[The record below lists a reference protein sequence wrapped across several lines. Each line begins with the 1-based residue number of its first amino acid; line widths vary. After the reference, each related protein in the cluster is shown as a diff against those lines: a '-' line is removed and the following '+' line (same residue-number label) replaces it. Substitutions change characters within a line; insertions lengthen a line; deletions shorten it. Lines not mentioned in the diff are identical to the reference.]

1 MTGVAE
7 AVLTPAE
14 PIFSL
19 DLGENGG
26 LFAPRSIQEASDW
39 VQAEINFWSWQ
50 RDRQSGNHT
59 NGFRQALSQLANA
72 LSCLQQAQQYATH
85 NPQQYDQQ
93 IQSAQASA
101 REALVV
107 HGLPHSSTPL
117 AKRIDLYRAQN
128 EAAASFYAC
137 VFVPPRDGHG
147 LQPQTPDA
155 WRGLVEGILDR
166 YELPASLREERLEAA
181 SQAFEQLRAN
191 TASVVGEKTA
201 AIEALHRDY
210 AELAS
215 DIRSAREAQQND
227 FDSAQQQRSEHFE
240 ALLATHEASMSDLR
254 KAFRDEMAMR
264 APAEYWK
271 TKEKHHRTMS
281 WVSGAAAFG
290 GMLVASLM
298 VRRLL
303 AGLLESTP
311 VGQGPDSWRLA
322 LVGLIGLFSVWAIRL
337 VVRSYL
343 SNLHLVGDAAE
354 RRVMIQTYLSLLES
368 GAAVGDQDR
377 QLILQ
382 ALFRPAADGIV
393 KDEGVPPSVVDFLT
407 RSPKT

>member
-1 MTGVAE
+1 MTGVSE
-7 AVLTPAE
+7 VVLTPAE

-26 LFAPRSIQEASDW
+26 LFAPRSIQEANDW
-39 VQAEINFWSWQ
+39 VQAEVNFWSWQ

-72 LSCLQQAQQYATH
+72 LNCLQQAQQYATH

-93 IQSAQASA
+93 IQSAQGAV

-107 HGLPHSSTPL
+107 YGLPHSSTPL
-117 AKRIDLYRAQN
+117 AKRIDLYRTQN

-137 VFVPPRDGHG
+137 VFVPPRDGHS
-147 LQPQTPDA
+147 LQPHTPDA

-166 YELPASLREERLEAA
+166 YELPAALREERLEAA

-210 AELAS
+210 AELS
-215 DIRSAREAQQND
+215 SEIRSARETQQNE
-227 FDSAQQQRSEHFE
+227 FAAAQQQRSERFQG
-240 ALLATHEASMSDLR
+240 LLTTHERTMDDL
-254 KAFRDEMAMR
+254 KETFNEKMALR
-264 APAEYWK
+264 APTEYWRS
-271 TKEKHHRTMS
+271 KEEHHKRMS
-281 WVSGAAAFG
+281 KVAGGVAFG
-290 GMLVASLM
+290 GMLFAAGGLAWILSS
-298 VRRLL
+298 LL
-303 AGLLESTP
+303 ASTP
-311 VGQGPDSWRLA
+311 PGSGPDSWRLA

-343 SNLHLVGDAAE
+343 SNLHLAGDAAE
-354 RRVMIQTYLSLLES
+354 RRVMIQTYLSLLED

-382 ALFRPAADGIV
+382 ALFRPASDGIV
-393 KDEGVPPSVVDFLT
+393 KDEGVPPSMVDFLT
-407 RSPKT
+407 RSPKI

>member
-1 MTGVAE
+1 MTGVSE
-7 AVLTPAE
+7 VVLTPAE

-26 LFAPRSIQEASDW
+26 LFAPKSIQEATEW
-39 VQAEINFWSWQ
+39 IQAEINFWSWQ
-50 RDRQSGNHT
+50 RDRQNGIHT
-59 NGFRQALSQLANA
+59 NAFRQALNQLTNA
-72 LSCLQQAQQYATH
+72 LNYLQQAQQH
-85 NPQQYDQQ
+85 LKRNPQQHDQLV
-93 IQSAQASA
+93 QSAQSSVRDAMS
-101 REALVV
+101 V
-107 HGLPHSSTPL
+107 HGLPHSSTSL
-117 AKRIDLYRAQN
+117 AKRVDLYRTQN

-147 LQPQTPDA
+147 LQPQTIEA

-166 YELPASLREERLEAA
+166 YDLPASLKEERLEAA

-191 TASVVGEKTA
+191 MASVVGEKTV
-201 AIEALHRDY
+201 AIEALHRNY
-210 AELAS
+210 AELS
-215 DIRSAREAQQND
+215 SEIRSARETQQND
-227 FDSAQQQRSEHFE
+227 FDSAQQQRSERFE

-264 APAEYWK
+264 APAEYWT
-271 TKEKHHRTMS
+271 TKETHHKTMS

-290 GMLVASLM
+290 GMLIASLM
-298 VRRLL
+298 IGRLL
-303 AGLLESTP
+303 AGVLESTP

-343 SNLHLVGDAAE
+343 SNLHLAGDAAE

-382 ALFRPAADGIV
+382 ALFRPATDGIV

>member
-26 LFAPRSIQEASDW
+26 LFAPRSIQEANEW

-59 NGFRQALSQLANA
+59 NGFRQALNQLQEA
-72 LSCLQQAQQYATH
+72 LNCLQRAQQYATH
-85 NPQQYDQQ
+85 NLQQYDQQ
-93 IQSAQASA
+93 IQAAQASV

-107 HGLPHSSTPL
+107 HGLPHSSTSL
-117 AKRIDLYRAQN
+117 AKRIDLYRTQN
-128 EAAASFYAC
+128 EAAASFYAG
-137 VFVPPRDGHG
+137 VFVPPRDGHS

-201 AIEALHRDY
+201 SIEALHRDY

-215 DIRSAREAQQND
+215 DIRSARESHQND
-227 FDSAQQQRSEHFE
+227 FDSAQQQRSERFE
-240 ALLATHEASMSDLR
+240 ALLATHEAAMSDLR
-254 KAFRDEMAMR
+254 KAFREEMAMR
-264 APAEYWK
+264 APTEYWRS
-271 TKEKHHRTMS
+271 KEEHHQRMS
-281 WVSGAAAFG
+281 KASGRVAFG
-290 GMLVASLM
+290 GMLVAAVGLAWILYS
-298 VRRLL
+298 LL
-303 AGLLESTP
+303 ASTP
-311 VGQGPDSWRLA
+311 PGSGPDSWRLA

-343 SNLHLVGDAAE
+343 SNLHLAGDAAE
-354 RRVMIQTYLSLLES
+354 RRVMVQTYLSLLES